1 MVIISG
7 SNGFIGKNLLNILPE
22 SVGVS
27 LRSSN
32 WKDSFFEA
40 NAIINLVGKAHEHSG
55 TATKQDYY
63 YANLELTKEIFKTFI
78 KSNSSLL
85 IHISS
90 IAAVEEFESKNP
102 LTESD
107 GCHPVS
113 WYGKSKRAAEL
124 WLLEQEIPKNKKL
137 IIIRPPMVHG
147 PGDKGNLGMLYNF
160 ISKGL
165 PYPFASF
172 DNSRSFIS
180 MNNFVYYIQEILAN
194 FKQLESGI
202 YHVSDN
208 EPVSTLEIIDII
220 KEITNKRVLRINL
233 PNFLIRFFANIGD
246 YIPIPINN
254 KRLKK
259 LTSSLYV
266 SNSKINSLLKI
277 ERLPETGKEG
287 LKRTIEWF
295 HGKTNL

>member
-1 MVIISG
+1 MIIING
-7 SNGFIGKNLLNILPE
+7 SSGFIGKNLLNILPD

-27 LRSSN
+27 LRNSDWRESIVG
-32 WKDSFFEA
+32 A
-40 NAIINLVGKAHEHSG
+40 CAIINLVGKAHDHSG

-63 YANLELTKEIFKTFI
+63 YANLELTKEIFKSFI
-78 KSNSSLL
+78 ESNASLL

-90 IAAVEEFESKNP
+90 IAAVEEFESINP
-102 LTESD
+102 LTEYND
-107 GCHPVS
+107 CHPVS
-113 WYGKSKRAAEL
+113 WYGESKRAAEK
-124 WLLEQEIPKNKKL
+124 WLLNQEIPDGKKL

-165 PYPFASF
+165 PYPFSSF

-180 MNNFVYYIQEILAN
+180 INNFVYYIQEILNN
-194 FKQLESGI
+194 FSKMDNGI

-208 EPVSTLEIIDII
+208 ESVSTKDIIEII
-220 KEITNKRVLRINL
+220 KSVTNKRVLKLNL
-233 PNFLIRFFANIGD
+233 PSIFIRLLANIGD
-246 YIPIPINN
+246 HTPIPINN

-259 LTSSLYV
+259 LTSTLQV
-266 SNSKINSLLKI
+266 SNSKINSILEI

-287 LKRTIEWF
+287 IKRTIEWF
-295 HGKTNL
+295 HKKSNF